1 MHRALVAVAL
11 ATHALHLT
19 ASALSTQEST
29 LGRTRIDE
37 GIVLAAWGNY
47 LLAAVTSCSFAI
59 PVFSV
64 LVSAGGEQSES
75 QEQATLVGFIVSAL
89 FVSAANV
96 IQQKRRTRMLH
107 TLGGSIPCSVTFT
120 VLDVCAAFKAC
131 DASDAPCDH
140 SIACEASDLAFA
152 LEARDDLLRYT
163 RNLRCG
169 VAWDCCLQY
178 SPSAYSVAQASLII
192 ARGGA
197 SFDDASRNL
206 APSTAYVVM
215 IEADIQKL
223 ESARHNVRR
232 ETKKSTVSLLLTM
245 LASSVFLIPVLWS
258 RFSYA
263 ICINMLL
270 AKVALCPILSLYLP
284 KRKRQTAA
292 ASATEGRR
300 GHRGDAPP
308 AGIVQSV

>member
-96 IQQKRRTRMLH
+96 IQQKRRSSYMLSSFDK
-107 TLGGSIPCSVTFT
+107 SI
-120 VLDVCAAFKAC
+120 
-131 DASDAPCDH
+131 
-140 SIACEASDLAFA
+140 EALK
-152 LEARDDLLRYT
+152 
-163 RNLRCG
+163 
-169 VAWDCCLQY
+169 
-178 SPSAYSVAQASLII
+178 ASLII